1 MAGINMISSIKA
13 LTYMKLMESKNN
25 IKHIFTHPA
34 GIIGTA
40 LKAAVLVLGLARLP
54 YIFAGINSKASMLS
68 SGITANVAGAAVM
81 LVLSLIFFANLKK
94 AVDNYYPAQYSAA
107 DVNFLFTSPV
117 SSRLIYA
124 WSITEQIF
132 GALLGSSF
140 MLLPLFLI
148 LGASGAAVWGT
159 GFFYAFAGLAMFI
172 IVVQTLKFF
181 IYSVSKR
188 FGIAAL
194 VGKSV
199 LVSLGAVLIYFAVSL
214 YGSSDIL
221 QRIIEVA
228 GGEAF
233 GAIPVIGWTRDLIIS
248 PLTGGTPVGSLILL
262 ALFTAVM
269 LLITI
274 YFATDYYEEA
284 MVFAEKMTR
293 IRAASARNSIEDIQQ
308 LLSTKKLKATAV
320 GSNWNFKK
328 AYAFLWKAAVAN
340 KRRSKGILAEIAKYA
355 AFAFLGGAFGYVFG
369 SHGYNGL
376 AVAVILFGT
385 VSKKAGS
392 SFHEGLDY
400 ELKKSYI
407 FMLPGR
413 ARDKLLAVNAV
424 PAVKILVR
432 NSAIVIPMALFSN
445 VNIVGLLTL
454 WAALSAINLMNLF
467 AGAAVKVIMPVV
479 GGRSGLPAYA
489 GYFMELLMELP
500 AIGAGILAYSLF
512 HSIAGALSVLSIC
525 SLLLITGILYLSEA
539 LFNWLE
545 IAG

>member
-1 MAGINMISSIKA
+1 MAGINMIRDIKA
-13 LTYMKLMESKNN
+13 LIYMKLMESKNN

-40 LKAAVLVLGLARLP
+40 LKAALLILGLARLP
-54 YIFAGINSKASMLS
+54 YIFAGINSKASMFS
-68 SGITANVAGAAVM
+68 SGITVNIAGAAVM
-81 LVLSLIFFANLKK
+81 LVLALIFFANLKK

-107 DVNFLFTSPV
+107 DVNFLFTSPI

-148 LGASGAAVWGT
+148 LEASGAAVSGT
-159 GFFYAFAGLAMFI
+159 GLFYAFAGLAMFI
-172 IVVQTLKFF
+172 VVVQTLKFF
-181 IYSVSKR
+181 LYSVSKR
-188 FGIAAL
+188 FGIAVL

-199 LVSLGAVLIYFAVSL
+199 LASLGAVVIYFAISL
-214 YGSSDIL
+214 YGSNDIL
-221 QRIIEVA
+221 QRTIAVA

-248 PLTGGTPVGSLILL
+248 PLTGGMPVASLILL
-262 ALFTAVM
+262 ALFTAIM

-274 YFATDYYEEA
+274 YLATDYYEEA
-284 MVFAEKMTR
+284 IASAERMTK

-308 LLSTKKLKATAV
+308 LLSAKKLKATTV
-320 GSNWNFKK
+320 NINWNFKK
-328 AYAFLWKAAVAN
+328 AYAFLWKAVVAN
-340 KRRSKGILAEIAKYA
+340 KRRSKGILAETAKYA
-355 AFAFLGGAFGYVFG
+355 AFAFLGGIFGYVFG

-376 AVAVILFGT
+376 AAAVILFGMA
-385 VSKKAGS
+385 SKKAGS
-392 SFHEGLDY
+392 AFHEGLDY

-432 NSAIVIPMALFSN
+432 NSAIVVPMALFAN
-445 VNIVGLLTL
+445 VNIIGLLTL
-454 WAALSAINLMNLF
+454 WTALNAINLMNLF
-467 AGAAVKVIMPVV
+467 AGAAVKVIMPIV
-479 GGRSGLPAYA
+479 GGRSGLPVYA
-489 GYFMELLMELP
+489 QYIMELLMELP
-500 AIGAGILAYSLF
+500 AIGSGILAYSLF
-512 HSIAGALSVLSIC
+512 HSIAVALSVLSIC
-525 SLLLITGILYLSEA
+525 SLLVITGILYLSEA
-539 LFNWLE
+539 LFNRLE
-545 IAG
+545 VAD